1 MRQTMILLALICL
14 ALPGCGAGK
23 SSEPGKVEVRSTEE
37 LGKVGI
43 STAPA
48 PVKPQ

>member
-1 MRQTMILLALICL
+1 MRKAMLLLSLTLVILC
-14 ALPGCGAGK
+14 GCGGGK

-48 PVKPQ
+48 PIKPK